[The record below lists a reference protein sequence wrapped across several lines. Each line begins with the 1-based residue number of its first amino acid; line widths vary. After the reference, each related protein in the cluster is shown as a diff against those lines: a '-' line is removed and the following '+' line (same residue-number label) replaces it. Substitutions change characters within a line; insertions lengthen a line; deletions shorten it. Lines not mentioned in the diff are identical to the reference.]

1 MNHISIKNPPL
12 ILLFLSLLALLLSS
26 CGGGTTG
33 SDGGVVAK
41 ISGLIIDIN
50 GAAVVGA
57 NIRDDLTG
65 IETQTNQDGRFD
77 LTLTPDSDSVTLTV
91 NSQNDSY
98 ETEIPVLEDS
108 NSLVLITIQIDTA
121 LEELNI
127 VSLDLQNSDSEDL
140 EPETPNLDPTPGV
153 PAPQGQT
160 RVTGRLRFAN
170 GPPLRD
176 VAVQISVTND
186 SGPES
191 KYSQTS
197 TNKGIFTFD
206 LPDPAFSA
214 FKLTVTG
221 PKNKKLSVTIR
232 NYRKAPQIIDVL
244 AEWYTQSSSDPSKPE
259 LKIGTVK
266 FISRA
271 DYPTL

>member
-1 MNHISIKNPPL
+1 MNYISVKRPTL
-12 ILLFLSLLALLLSS
+12 CLLFLSVLALLLSS

-41 ISGLIIDIN
+41 ISGFIIDTN

-57 NIRDDLTG
+57 TIRDDLSG
-65 IETQTNQDGRFD
+65 LETQTNQDGRFD

-108 NSLVLITIQIDTA
+108 NSLVLVTIQIDTA

-127 VSLDLQNSDSEDL
+127 VSLDVQNSDSEEL

-160 RVTGRLRFAN
+160 RITGRLRFAG

-176 VAVQISVTND
+176 VAVQIRVQND
-186 SGPES
+186 KGPVS
-191 KYSQTS
+191 KYSQIS

-206 LPDPAFSA
+206 IPSPFFGLVE
-214 FKLTVTG
+214 LTVTG
-221 PKNKKLSVTIR
+221 PKNKKLTVKFFNHYSV
-232 NYRKAPQIIDVL
+232 PLIIDVL
-244 AEWYTQSSSDPSKPE
+244 AQWYTQSSSDPSKPE
-259 LKIGTVK
+259 LKISTIK
-266 FISRA
+266 FTRRS